1 MSHAARVIHLEAIR
15 EAKKARKKSG
25 DGGGPRKPRS
35 ARAKAPELKAILDFK
50 ERLELA
56 TEEPELRDRCI
67 LHILT
72 ATGMRASEL
81 CELKLSNFE
90 KDIDGSPAVTF
101 YRRKRKDWHTVKLTK
116 THFRKLMAVIDDYH
130 TSAGIEDDHILWSR
144 RNPITG
150 KRSQLVTRSLQ
161 RIVNAWHL
169 RDGQG
174 RILAPHSL
182 RHLVGILATRTRDH
196 IFAQKLLGH
205 SDPKTTSAFYTD
217 KYVQGIEI

>member
-1 MSHAARVIHLEAIR
+1 MAQPAKVIQLNSVR
-15 EAKKARKKSG
+15 EQKKARKKSG
-25 DGGGPRKPRS
+25 DSGGPRKPRS
-35 ARAKAPELKAILDFK
+35 ARAKAPELQAILDLK

-56 TEEPELRDRCI
+56 IDEVQLRDRCI
-67 LHILT
+67 LHLLT

-101 YRRKRKDWHTVKLTK
+101 YRKKRKDWHTVKLGK
-116 THFRKLMAVIDDYH
+116 AHFRKLMAVIRDYH
-130 TSAGIEDDHILWSR
+130 RAAGVEDDHILWSR
-144 RNPITG
+144 PNVITG
-150 KRSQLVTRSLQ
+150 ERTHLVTRSLQ
-161 RIVNAWHL
+161 RVVNSWGIK
-169 RDGQG
+169 DGRG
-174 RILAPHSL
+174 KTLAPHSL

-217 KYVQGIEI
+217 QYVQGIEI